1 VRFISFVV
9 SLFVLAAT
17 SVVSAQATIPAETSD
32 ADAIAQAVYRN
43 ASQGARTGRLKLT
56 IDDGSGNVRERTLK
70 LQAKGDKQAIRS
82 LILVEQPADTR
93 GTGFLNIE
101 PAIGQ
106 KGDAERWLYL
116 SAIKR
121 VTRVAG
127 DQLSG
132 SFLGSDFSFADLG
145 QAVPDQFK
153 FRLVKQEEMVDGE
166 TCWVIEAAPKDAAA
180 QSSLGYRTAQLWVS
194 KTKLTYVRIR
204 LDTTKPGRTKYF
216 QASDLRKVDN
226 RWTPHKVVARTVENG
241 KLRSQSTLTTVE
253 MNVVADVPDSEFT
266 KYRLERGP

>member
-1 VRFISFVV
+1 VRTI
-9 SLFVLAAT
+9 LFLFSIVVLAVPA
-17 SVVSAQATIPAETSD
+17 VVSAQAVLPADTSD
-32 ADAIAQAVYRN
+32 AKAIAHAVYRN

-56 IDDGSGNVRERTLK
+56 IDDGSGKIRERTLK
-70 LQAKGDKQAIRS
+70 LEAKGDKQALKS
-82 LILVEQPADTR
+82 LLMVEEPADTR

-101 PAIGQ
+101 PALGQ

-116 SAIKR
+116 AAIKR

-127 DQLSG
+127 DQLSA

-145 QAVPDQFK
+145 QAVPDVFN
-153 FRLVKQEEMVDGE
+153 FRLVKQEEAVDGE
-166 TCWVIEAAPKDAAA
+166 SCWVIEATPKERAV
-180 QSSLGYRTAQLWVS
+180 QNELGYSAAQLWVS

-204 LDTTKPGRTKYF
+204 MDTTKAGRTKYF

-241 KLRSQSTLTTVE
+241 KLRSSSTLTTIELNAVPD
-253 MNVVADVPDSEFT
+253 VADSEFT